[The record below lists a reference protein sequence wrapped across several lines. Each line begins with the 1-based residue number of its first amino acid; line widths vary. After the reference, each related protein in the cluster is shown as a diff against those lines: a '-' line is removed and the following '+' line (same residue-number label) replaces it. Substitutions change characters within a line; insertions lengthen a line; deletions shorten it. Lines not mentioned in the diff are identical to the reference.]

1 MTRFYPRRDG
11 KGPWSAREDEIIRAD
26 FEKGTSRG
34 ETAARLRALGFDRT
48 PISVRTRAR
57 ALGLMA
63 EAPADWGAFDDIIR
77 AGRAERLS
85 YGVILQRVLE
95 AGRAGTT
102 RNAVIARAHRLGLC
116 EVVGVRRPPVPSLTR
131 PPRQPRRPPARLD
144 APVKPEHDDGSGLAR
159 TAAASPP
166 SPSGLTGG
174 PIRRRGARLGGGVDA
189 PVKPE
194 HDGAGKAAPS
204 GPAGGVLFTAVGRE
218 ACRWPVAGEGL
229 ALRVCGAPA
238 APGRSY
244 CPACCRLAYEPQA
257 LRPVRPP
264 HEVARRARRP
274 DEARAE
280 RTGDMLDEI
289 GEAA

>member
-1 MTRFYPRRDG
+1 M
-11 KGPWSAREDEIIRAD
+11 S
-26 FEKGTSRG
+26 
-34 ETAARLRALGFDRT
+34 
-48 PISVRTRAR
+48 SV
-57 ALGLMA
+57 
-63 EAPADWGAFDDIIR
+63 WDDP
-77 AGRAERLS
+77 RAEKLLRRLAEDGQPAS
-85 YGVILQRVLE
+85 AIAAAMCA
-95 AGRAGTT
+95 AGHFAS
-102 RNAVIARAHRLGLC
+102 RNAVIGKCMRIGLQLRGNETRYAAVRASA
-116 EVVGVRRPPVPSLTR
+116 PAKPATK
-131 PPRQPRRPPARLD
+131 PRRAYAAPVD
-144 APVKPEHDDGSGLAR
+144 DPVKPEHD
-159 TAAASPP
+159 AAAISPP
-166 SPSGLTGG
+166 PPSGLTGG

-204 GPAGGVLFTAVGRE
+204 GPAGGVLFTAVGRD

-229 ALRVCGAPA
+229 ALRVCGASA